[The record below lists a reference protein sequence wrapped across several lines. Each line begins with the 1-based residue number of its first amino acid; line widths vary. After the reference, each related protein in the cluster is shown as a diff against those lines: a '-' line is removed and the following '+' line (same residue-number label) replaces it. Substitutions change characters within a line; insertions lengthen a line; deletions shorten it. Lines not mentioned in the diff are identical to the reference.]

1 MAISDQLT
9 QLAARAKELEDRAAA
24 AKTKQKAEL
33 QNDVKR
39 AREAAQAQA
48 NTLSQHAEE
57 GKDRLSTWW
66 DNVQRS
72 WNEEMSSIRETID
85 LDRSEHDLEKAQR
98 AAYSA
103 DEDAEFAI
111 EYVYAAIEEA
121 EYAVLDAELAHM
133 EVDELESANVS
144 A

>member
-33 QNDVKR
+33 QNEVKR
-39 AREAAQAQA
+39 AREAAQAQSDS
-48 NTLSQHAEE
+48 LRQHAED
-57 GKDRLSTWW
+57 GKDQLSTWW
-66 DNVQRS
+66 ANVQRS
-72 WNEEMSSIRETID
+72 WDEEMSSIRADID
-85 LDRSEHDLEKAQR
+85 LDRSERNLDKAKR

-133 EVDELESANVS
+133 EVDELESANVG